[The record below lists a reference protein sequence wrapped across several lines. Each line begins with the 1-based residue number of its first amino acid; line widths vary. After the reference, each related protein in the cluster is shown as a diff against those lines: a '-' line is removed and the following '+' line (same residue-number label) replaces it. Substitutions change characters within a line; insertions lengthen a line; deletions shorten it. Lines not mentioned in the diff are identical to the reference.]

1 MSVRSCMHGLPAA
14 GWVAGFARTLI
25 LSALA
30 LALSPLAAARA
41 EDNAADFFRGKRLT
55 YIVPTK
61 PGGGYDAYARLI
73 ARHLPKYL
81 PVKAVQVRNVPGAG
95 HLIGLRQIQEAPP
108 DGLTLGTFNT
118 GLIYNQFRG
127 EDDMRVDLRNLSWIG
142 KASDDP
148 RVLVVGPRSTART
161 VGDLIAARRHLLFAG
176 AGKGTASDIDTA
188 LIAQSL
194 GLTVKRIQGF
204 GGAEAELAL
213 LRGDIDGMVGS
224 YSSLRDFVEQGHGR
238 ILLKVGE
245 APQELA
251 AIPELASLTKDARGA
266 RIAMLIAAQSSLGR
280 LTVAP
285 SRLPAARLALLRGA
299 YQRTLADP
307 ELLREAAMQ
316 QLPIVPMAGEKVAQH
331 IERLLAAP
339 DIAPLLAAAM
349 ADEHP

>member
-1 MSVRSCMHGLPAA
+1 
-14 GWVAGFARTLI
+14 
-25 LSALA
+25 
-30 LALSPLAAARA
+30 LSPLAAARA

-127 EDDMRVDLRNLSWIG
+127 EDGMRVDLRNLSWIG

-148 RVLVVGPRSTART
+148 RVLVVGPRSRART
-161 VGDLIAARRHLLFAG
+161 VGDLIAARRPLLFAG

-204 GGAEAELAL
+204 GGADAELAL
-213 LRGDIDGMVGS
+213 LRGDIDGMIGS

-245 APQELA
+245 APQELS
-251 AIPELASLTKDARGA
+251 AIPELAALTKDARGGAHRHADRGAKLA
-266 RIAMLIAAQSSLGR
+266 RTPHRGALAPAGRAPGLAAR
-280 LTVAP
+280 
-285 SRLPAARLALLRGA
+285 RLPAHAGGPGIAARGSHATTA
-299 YQRTLADP
+299 HRTNGGRKGRPSTSNDFSPPQISRRCLQQPWPMSIP
-307 ELLREAAMQ
+307 ERS
-316 QLPIVPMAGEKVAQH
+316 
-331 IERLLAAP
+331 R
-339 DIAPLLAAAM
+339 
-349 ADEHP
+349 